1 MKGYKGFF
9 KGKKVTVVGLGL
21 LGKGLGDVRFLAEC
35 GAEVIVTDLKTKEE
49 LRPAVEE
56 LKRFKNITFV
66 FGQHRFTDFED
77 RDFILKG
84 QGVPLDSP
92 FIAHARVKGI
102 PIEMDDSLFIKCAP
116 PSVRFIGI
124 TGTRGKTTTT
134 ELIFAILKKA
144 GIRAHLGG
152 NIKGVATLALLPKIQ
167 PNDTVV
173 LELSSWQLQGFGEIQ
188 HSPHIAVFTS
198 FMPDHLNYYKGDME
212 LYFKDKSEIFRY
224 QKKNDV
230 LIVRPGMHKL
240 VRGQTKATII
250 VAHGTDIPASWQL
263 LIPGEHAR
271 ENAACAIAVARYL
284 KVPEKTIQA
293 AVTSWKG
300 VPGRLQH
307 IRTLR
312 GIKIYNDTS
321 ATTPEATVAGLTAL
335 SGVSLNGKVIL
346 IAGGTDKGLD
356 PIALALA
363 VREYAKK
370 TILLPGTGTEKLKAF
385 KIQAVAALNLQ
396 EALKE
401 AMKGAQK
408 GDSILFSPGFTSFGL
423 FKNEYDRG
431 DQFVREVK
439 RLK

>member
-1 MKGYKGFF
+1 MAFNR
-9 KGKKVTVVGLGL
+9 
-21 LGKGLGDVRFLAEC
+21 GD
-35 GAEVIVTDLKTKEE
+35 
-49 LRPAVEE
+49 
-56 LKRFKNITFV
+56 
-66 FGQHRFTDFED
+66 
-77 RDFILKG
+77 
-84 QGVPLDSP
+84 
-92 FIAHARVKGI
+92 
-102 PIEMDDSLFIKCAP
+102 
-116 PSVRFIGI
+116 
-124 TGTRGKTTTT
+124 
-134 ELIFAILKKA
+134 
-144 GIRAHLGG
+144 
-152 NIKGVATLALLPKIQ
+152 
-167 PNDTVV
+167 
-173 LELSSWQLQGFGEIQ
+173 
-188 HSPHIAVFTS
+188 
-198 FMPDHLNYYKGDME
+198 
-212 LYFKDKSEIFRY
+212 
-224 QKKNDV
+224 
-230 LIVRPGMHKL
+230 
-240 VRGQTKATII
+240 
-250 VAHGTDIPASWQL
+250 L

-423 FKNEYDRG
+423 FKNEYDR
-431 DQFVREVK
+431 DFHVIK
-439 RLK
+439 RHV